1 VKKYLIVCTL
11 IFVLFFTGIGLKIS
25 QNHESLLQSQIIDG
39 KNIKYNSYVQEDK
52 IIVNTYKGEEE
63 TFITGVNIGLGKP
76 GYYPGDIGINKQ
88 EYLRWFL
95 QISEMNVNFIRVYT
109 LQSPDFYDALFEFN
123 RYAKAPLYLIQ
134 GAYVNEEL
142 VAKEKDMWNKNV
154 YTDFNTEVK
163 NVIDAV
169 HGNANIKA
177 IKGHASGVYN
187 KDVSAYVISYLLGIE
202 FDGETVTTTNA
213 NNTDK
218 SSFKGEYLYTK
229 AGSKPFEV
237 MLASIG
243 DFAVGYE
250 TKNYSSQKMIA
261 FSNWPTSDP
270 LEHPNEPEE
279 MNNMDGFDVEKI
291 GSTDKFV
298 SGMYASYHIYP
309 YYPDFLNYE
318 DQMQFIDKSMMTA
331 SEYKELKNSNPYRQY
346 LVRLNQ
352 HHITP
357 VVIAEFGVPTSRGV
371 THEDLSR
378 GYNQGGIS
386 EAKQGEMII
395 SMLGDIK
402 SAGLNGGIIFA
413 WQDEWFKRTWNT
425 MEQNTAEGRIRWHD
439 VQTSEEN
446 FGLLAFDP
454 VMRPY
459 SKDPLIVEND
469 TQLYTTYD
477 EEYLWVKIV
486 KDGIDINKEKL
497 QILIDTK
504 KDKGIEFILNLDGK
518 NNTRIQ
524 VESNYD
530 PFAFLF
536 SKQIDTKTDKEYSNI
551 NLRLRNKIYLPQD
564 DILVEPSYYE
574 TGKLVYGNKEGDFY
588 QTGNSIEIKIPWL
601 TLNVSDPSTK
611 SVLGNLNGLFSSFVA
626 GSELPSVKIDGISL
640 GLKLGSNQKNEDVK
654 FAEFTWDSWEAPKY
668 EERLKDSYYYI
679 KNALNNKAKG
689 E

>member
-1 VKKYLIVCTL
+1 MKKYLIICTL
-11 IFVLFFTGIGLKIS
+11 VFILFFTGIGLQLS
-25 QNHESLLQSQIIDG
+25 QNHESLLQSQIVDG
-39 KNIKYNSYVQEDK
+39 KSIKYNSYVQGDK
-52 IIVNTYKGEEE
+52 IIVNSYKGEKE

-76 GYYPGDIGINKQ
+76 GYYPGDIGITKQ

-95 QISEMNVNFIRVYT
+95 QITDMNVNFIRVYT
-109 LQSPDFYDALFEFN
+109 LQSPGFYDALFEFN
-123 RYAKAPLYLIQ
+123 RYANAPLYLIQ
-134 GAYVNEEL
+134 GAYVNEAL
-142 VAKEKDMWNKNV
+142 VEKEKDMWNK
-154 YTDFNTEVK
+154 YIYKDFSTEVK

-177 IKGHASGVYN
+177 VKGHASGVYD
-187 KDVSAYVISYLLGIE
+187 KDVSAYVVSYLLGIE
-202 FDGETVTTTNA
+202 FDGETVTTTNS

-218 SSFKGEYLYTK
+218 VSFKGEYLYTK
-229 AGSKPFEV
+229 SESKPFEA

-250 TKNYSSQKMIA
+250 TENYSCQKMIA

-270 LEHPNEPEE
+270 LNHLNEPEE

-298 SGMYASYHIYP
+298 PGMYASYHVYP

-318 DQMQFIDKSMMTA
+318 DQMQFIDKKTMTA
-331 SEYKELKNSNPYRQY
+331 SEYTALEYSNPYRQY

-352 HHITP
+352 HHSIP

-386 EAKQGEMII
+386 EAKQGEMTI
-395 SMLGDIK
+395 SMLEDIK
-402 SAGLNGGIIFA
+402 KSGLNGGIVFA
-413 WQDEWFKRTWNT
+413 WQDEWFKKTWNT

-439 VQTSEEN
+439 VQTSEQN

-454 VMRPY
+454 VTRHY
-459 SKDPLIVEND
+459 SKEPLIVEKD

-477 EEYLWVKIV
+477 EEYLWLKIV
-486 KDGIDINKEKL
+486 KAGIDLNNEKL

-504 KDKGIEFILNLDGK
+504 KDKGIEFVINLDGK

-536 SKQIDTKTDKEYSNI
+536 SKQIDTKIDKEYSNI
-551 NLRLRNKIYLPQD
+551 NLRMRNKIYLPQSD
-564 DILVEPSYYE
+564 LIIESSYYE

-588 QTGNSIEIKIPWL
+588 QTGNAIEIKIPWL
-601 TLNVSDPSTK
+601 LLNVSDPSTK
-611 SVLGNLNGLFSSFVA
+611 SVLGNFNVTLNNFVA
-626 GSELPSVKIDGISL
+626 GSELPSVKTSGISL
-640 GLKLGSNQKNEDVK
+640 GLKLDGIQKNEDMK
-654 FAEFTWDSWEAPKY
+654 FEKITWDSWEEPKY
-668 EERLKDSYYYI
+668 IERLKDSYYYI
-679 KNALNNKAKG
+679 KNALSDKAKG